1 MGETNMNTSTMR
13 QLASVAFLAVSLTGL
28 SAFAQQAVDVDVR
41 AGSVLRAGPSTRHAV
56 LHRVARAEPA
66 EVFGCTEQR
75 GWCEV
80 QLDNGARGWVA
91 ESRLQVVQ
99 EEESLDH
106 RTSTPLAQRGVLNNG
121 AVTGVY
127 LVQPWG
133 YGYHGGT
140 VIEVAPRGGPGEPLF
155 PMRPGWAR
163 GQPMPR

>member
-1 MGETNMNTSTMR
+1 MPS
-13 QLASVAFLAVSLTGL
+13 SVAASLCGV
-28 SAFAQQAVDVDVR
+28 SAFAQQHVDVDVR
-41 AGSVLRAGPSTRHAV
+41 AGSVLRAGPSTRDAV
-56 LHRVARAEPA
+56 LHRVKRGEPA

-106 RTSTPLAQRGVLNNG
+106 RTSTPLAQRGVLNSG
-121 AVTGVY
+121 AISGVY

-133 YGYHGGT
+133 YGYYGGGT
-140 VIEVAPRGGPGEPLF
+140 VIELAPRGGPGEPMF

>member
-1 MGETNMNTSTMR
+1 MDMNTSTLR
-13 QLASVAFLAVSLTGL
+13 QLASAAVMVASLNGL
-28 SAFAQQAVDVDVR
+28 SAFAQQQAVDVDVR
-41 AGSVLRAGPSTRHAV
+41 AGSVLRAGPSTRDAV
-56 LHRVARAEPA
+56 LHRVPRAAPA

-80 QLDNGARGWVA
+80 QLDDGARGWVA

-99 EEESLDH
+99 QEESLDH
-106 RTSTPLAQRGVLNNG
+106 RTSTPLAQRGVLSNG